1 MKFVKMF
8 CCGVYVFLLM
18 SCATG
23 TGLKRNAEYYYQ
35 RGRECEIAND
45 FSGAIDNYTK
55 KYF

>member
-1 MKFVKMF
+1 MF